1 MNHSRFW
8 QLVRSVRS
16 TIFLVMCCM
25 TIPTLPGARR
35 WLAAHRGEAHGTCW
49 TRIQNRSDVGC
60 ILTFWTRS
68 WFLWSKMAT
77 NYLKTENQTAALS
90 CAEAQWLLSSFEAP
104 PFLDLFY
111 LRHRSASDDKI
122 QHVYT
127 GVFSSGSRRHLPP
140 EVGVRFSVIFSGHPG
155 HPGHPRRSDRSCDAC
170 FAPTIQPRQV
180 RSLGKECRF
189 RRKKMNPAPGL
200 KIEILQDSSFW
211 KTAIDRHSL
220 WGCRLQH
227 RYNPVAR
234 LG

>member
-1 MNHSRFW
+1 M
-8 QLVRSVRS
+8 
-16 TIFLVMCCM
+16 
-25 TIPTLPGARR
+25 
-35 WLAAHRGEAHGTCW
+35 
-49 TRIQNRSDVGC
+49 SDV
-60 ILTFWTRS
+60 FWHSEPGVDFFGPKWRQTI
-68 WFLWSKMAT
+68 WK
-77 NYLKTENQTAALS
+77 LKIRQLRWAALKHS
-90 CAEAQWLLSSFEAP
+90 GCWVVLKLLHSLIF
-104 PFLDLFY
+104 FY